1 MRSSHRSALWPI
13 LASVVLA
20 GTLLS
25 PLSPVAPTA
34 AEAAEPLWYGT
45 MKTVYEGAGRVP
57 TKETVTYTLHPS
69 APDPETGWTQ
79 NVSWTATYD
88 DRQSGNDCTYTWDGD
103 GAGGPEMGAYIGPGP
118 ELYTIVARVSDA
130 TKYDVVMTGT
140 GSNPDCIGV
149 SFQTIPLGFTSELTT
164 ATEVNGVKALQGS
177 RTDSNGGTFTWD
189 LRQGS
194 LADLACTEEKTTA
207 AAVHAELLIARAYL
221 LINTE
226 ALRSYLALPKDQRTK
241 EGERQM
247 RLLVKHF
254 QGEVR
259 ELSKDAAFWDAIVKA
274 CLANALSSTSSQAAL
289 S

>member
-1 MRSSHRSALWPI
+1 LRSSHRSALWPI

-130 TKYDVVMTGT
+130 TKYDVVMSGT

-164 ATEVNGVKALQGS
+164 ATEVNGVKALRGS

-194 LADLACTEEKTTA
+194 LADLECADEEAAAAKVLGQLQVAQAYLVINTTA
-207 AAVHAELLIARAYL
+207 LA
-221 LINTE
+221 N
-226 ALRSYLALPKDQRTK
+226 YLALPKDLRTK
-241 EGERQM
+241 AGERVF
-247 RLLVKHF
+247 RVLIKYWE
-254 QGEVR
+254 GEVR
-259 ELSKDAAFWDAIVKA
+259 RWSKELRFWDAIVDA
-274 CLANALSSTSSQAAL
+274 CLANAVP
-289 S
+289 